1 MSEFTCKHCG
11 HKISIPDAHT
21 SIKGTCPN
29 CKKQLDTTGARSVYN
44 LTLLDIPPQL
54 QDNQDDAGQADDAE
68 GPTAKET
75 DATDKRKLPWII
87 DIFLYPFNKAGLTI
101 MAMMIIFPILII
113 YVTRI
118 LAIAAGQYILML
130 LIAVP
135 VVIAGFVA
143 IVVLYLYMFWY
154 LCECI
159 RDSAAGGTR
168 APETMGISP
177 GLGEI
182 IWNSLRLFI
191 CVLVFV
197 VPIVIYYRYAG
208 QADTI
213 FTVLYCCAILFFPM
227 ALLAVAM
234 FDSLSGLNP
243 ILLTGSIVSTF
254 LPYCAMV
261 SLFAVTWLVI
271 AEISASLFDST
282 FGLII
287 GYVFGIY
294 LLMVAA
300 HVLGWF
306 YHRYQE
312 QLNWNV

>member
-44 LTLLDIPPQL
+44 LTLLDVPQL
-54 QDNQDDAGQADDAE
+54 QDNQEDTELVDDTFKEAE
-68 GPTAKET
+68 T
-75 DATDKRKLPWII
+75 TDKRELPWII
-87 DIFLYPFNKAGLTI
+87 DFLLYPLSKAGLTI
-101 MAMMIIFPILII
+101 MAMMIIFPLLII
-113 YVTRI
+113 YVTRM
-118 LAIAAGQYILML
+118 LAIAAVQSVLIL

-135 VVIAGFVA
+135 IIMAGFVA
-143 IVVLYLYMFWY
+143 IVILCMYMFWY

-159 RDSAAGGTR
+159 RDSAAGGIR

-213 FTVLYCCAILFFPM
+213 LTVLYCCAILFFPM
-227 ALLAVAM
+227 ALLAVVI

-243 ILLTGSIVSTF
+243 ILLTGSIISTF

-261 SLFAVTWLVI
+261 SLFTVTWFVI
-271 AEISASLFDST
+271 AEISASLFDSA

-312 QLNWNV
+312 QLSWNM